1 LIFSDTRQTTVK
13 TRVIGNN
20 QQLLRIDS
28 EQTNP
33 ISKVEEDELLLKIKD
48 LLESGID
55 GIIFEDYNK
64 GVLTPAVIEEVIRQ
78 ANAANV
84 ITAVD
89 PKKENF
95 LAYKGVSLF
104 KPNLKEL
111 REGLNMDFSF
121 SSNNRLDFENA
132 VLELEK
138 QLLNHVSFVTLSE
151 YGVFIKSEQN
161 IHYAAAHLRNI
172 ADVSGAGD
180 TVIAVATLCLICGAK
195 LELVA
200 ELANLAGGLVCEKS
214 GVVSIDCEQLLNEAK
229 RLIN

>member
-1 LIFSDTRQTTVK
+1 M
-13 TRVIGNN
+13 
-20 QQLLRIDS
+20 
-28 EQTNP
+28 
-33 ISKVEEDELLLKIKD
+33 
-48 LLESGID
+48 
-55 GIIFEDYNK
+55 
-64 GVLTPAVIEEVIRQ
+64 
-78 ANAANV
+78 
-84 ITAVD
+84 
-89 PKKENF
+89 
-95 LAYKGVSLF
+95 F

-138 QLLNHVSFVTLSE
+138 QLLNQISFVTLSE

-161 IHYAAAHLRNI
+161 THYAAAHLRNI

-180 TVIAVATLCLICGAK
+180 TVIAVATLSLVCGAK

-200 ELANLAGGLVCEKS
+200 ELANIAGGLVCEKS
-214 GVVSIDCEQLLNEAK
+214 GVVSIDREQLMNEAK